1 LERRISK
8 LTGETSNEETVELEA
23 RINELTKELQ
33 GKTNTHETLNA
44 QIKKLQVSPVSISVS
59 TQLN

>member
-8 LTGETSNEETVELEA
+8 LSGETSNEETLELEA

-33 GKTNTHETLNA
+33 GKTGTHETLNA
-44 QIKKLQVSPVSISVS
+44 QIKKLQVCIMSFCEFA
-59 TQLN
+59 L